1 VIKATGW
8 DCVMGEGN
16 DGVRCP
22 KSCELSSW
30 FFLAASGPLFRYC
43 SLVRNESLE
52 TRPAALRNSLLIR
65 ALAIGAMALVC
76 GMIGWS
82 YATGGIFH
90 VLLHSGTADEK
101 VAALRAFF
109 DGFGVAAPL
118 AYVGFVILEVVIA
131 PIPGTMLYAP
141 GGVIFGG
148 FWGGLLSLTGNV
160 IGAGMACQL
169 MRVFIGERAE
179 EYLERSALARYEER
193 ITRHGAWVIFLLRVN
208 PLTSS
213 DLVSYAAGLT
223 HLSVWKLMLGT
234 LVGMAPLC
242 FAQSYLADGLLHAF
256 PMLIYPLV
264 AACAVYGLVV
274 VWILIGLL
282 KR

>member
-1 VIKATGW
+1 
-8 DCVMGEGN
+8 MQ
-16 DGVRCP
+16 
-22 KSCELSSW
+22 
-30 FFLAASGPLFRYC
+30 
-43 SLVRNESLE
+43 NESLE
-52 TRPAALRNSLLIR
+52 TRPDTLRRNLLTRVLLI
-65 ALAIGAMALVC
+65 AAIALV
-76 GMIGWS
+76 GGLVGWS
-82 YATGGIFH
+82 YASRGIFQ
-90 VLLHSGTADEK
+90 VLLHSGTAEEK

-118 AYVGFVILEVVIA
+118 AYVGFVVLEVVIA

-160 IGAGMACQL
+160 IGAGVACQL
-169 MRVFIGERAE
+169 MRVFIGKRAE

-193 ITRHGAWVIFLLRVN
+193 ITRHGTWVIFLLRVN

-223 HLSVWKLMLGT
+223 HLPVWKLMLGT

-242 FAQSYLADGLLHAF
+242 FAQAYLADGLLTAF
-256 PMLIYPLV
+256 PLLIYTLV
-264 AACAVYGLVV
+264 AACAAYGLVV
-274 VWILIGLL
+274 IWIVINLL